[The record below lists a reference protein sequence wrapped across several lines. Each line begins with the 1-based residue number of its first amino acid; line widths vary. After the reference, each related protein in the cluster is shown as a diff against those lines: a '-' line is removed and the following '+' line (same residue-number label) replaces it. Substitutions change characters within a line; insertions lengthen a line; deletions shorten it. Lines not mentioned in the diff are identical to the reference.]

1 LFISNKN
8 STINHFSH
16 AVGRSR
22 PPVLLHS
29 TDKTIPHQETTMR
42 TLTLLSLAFAAVL
55 CTTPAWADDSSPVGL
70 WNNIDDV
77 SGKPKALI
85 RITENNGVLQGQIEK
100 LFRAA
105 GEEQNPRCEKCEG
118 ARKDQPIIGMVFM
131 SGLKKDGDE
140 YAGGEILDPDNGKVY
155 RSKMRLTDG
164 GKKLSVRG
172 YIGMPLLGRS
182 QVWLRQD

>member
-1 LFISNKN
+1 M
-8 STINHFSH
+8 
-16 AVGRSR
+16 RSLKQAA
-22 PPVLLHS
+22 LLAA
-29 TDKTIPHQETTMR
+29 
-42 TLTLLSLAFAAVL
+42 TLAAVVAGS
-55 CTTPAWADDSSPVGL
+55 PAWADDNSPVGL
-70 WNNIDDV
+70 WKNIDDV

-85 RITENNGVLQGQIEK
+85 RITESNGELQGRIEK
-100 LFRAA
+100 LFRPADQD
-105 GEEQNPRCEKCEG
+105 QNPKCDKCED

-155 RSKMRLTDG
+155 KSKMHLTDA

-172 YIGMPLLGRS
+172 YIGIPMLGRS